1 MPIFRESGGSFAPV
15 KRLDIND
22 AGVIKRMAAAWIVDE
37 GVFKKL
43 FPTEPVRMDDSP
55 IFDIDG
61 SIRRFDGFD
70 YNPTTGRHR
79 AWSLNIRIPILDNS
93 GLGAITSSLIVVTN
107 GGNPQPIQYRV
118 DNINSIVARPN
129 GDAPDS
135 ISLPA
140 NGATPLSIMWYSSAR
155 WITIPYD
162 DALVGTALDIRIEV
176 TARGTTYFYDTSATL
191 IAI

>member
-22 AGVIKRMAAAWIVDE
+22 VGVIKRVVAAWINDG

-43 FPTEPVRMDDSP
+43 FPTEPVDIADSP
-55 IFDIDG
+55 IFDADNSVKRWSGMTVSAQKYWMMEISIPVIDAAAFG
-61 SIRRFDGFD
+61 QFTSSNIIVTRSGNAQPVQLRADNITWVTELPDGTVQ
-70 YNPTTGRHR
+70 NALSPP
-79 AWSLNIRIPILDNS
+79 LNSSTPIRI
-93 GLGAITSSLIVVTN
+93 AW
-107 GGNPQPIQYRV
+107 GN
-118 DNINSIVARPN
+118 
-129 GDAPDS
+129 
-135 ISLPA
+135 
-140 NGATPLSIMWYSSAR
+140 SAR

-162 DALVGTALDIRIEV
+162 AELVGTALDIRIEV